1 MIVKV
6 DQLGQEMTL
15 IYESSIEEQQ
25 TNVSFTRS
33 IQNAKFRKSKFSKWD
48 GQVKFVKYGNRMAFG
63 LWLELKRMCD
73 RFGYPIKFEGLGN
86 VIEEG
91 IFTREYITEFCKNLL
106 QEYEF
111 DADEEQ
117 IESVYKALKYK
128 KCFID
133 GCTSFG
139 KTLISYIIYT
149 LLRKQGK
156 SRKTLMITIDAG
168 LVIQANQDF
177 LDYCGGRFD
186 MKLTMIH
193 GRSKYRDIKDSRMVI
208 GNFQTLV
215 NLPAEFYES
224 FDAVLIDECV
234 SSETIVNTR
243 NGSKTIEDV
252 QIGEYV
258 LSMDENQNI
267 IYDEIVDKWEVG
279 TKETYR
285 ILCEDNHFID
295 CTINHKIFTNFG
307 WLTLEE
313 ILLINNMNTI
323 ECYINDNHEQTP
335 RTIDIWKFIRR
346 WKHALSSQ
354 REQFSEIQSKTI
366 DKTKS
371 ICNKKIRYTERFNQ
385 FTTEGNNKWWI
396 WKISLWFYHKMFTRI
411 YSCDGLMLSE
421 WYQNCVNRMVKSYNR
436 RRIGLLV
443 YGRWWSMCNTIENI
457 NTWFF
462 IRRTH
467 YYSEVYDG
475 KMEYHSRYHTNKE
488 EIFLLNNECRES
500 QQIPEIDCSIYYT
513 GNDVQNLCF
522 RKDCFLQDMSEGFYN
537 LFNFVNLFKDMC
549 RYTEKNTQG
558 FIVKSIYSQLYNL
571 QLYISNTSKKSKDMF
586 KDMFRRIN
594 EKVKLCTIYKTRSC
608 VKTKRIISI
617 EKRKEE
623 IVYDITTKDTH
634 AFFGNNIL
642 VHNCHRGDT
651 KSMKIIME
659 HCKNAKYKI
668 GLSGSIKDDKHAEF
682 YDLLS
687 MYGPIVHRVTK
698 RQWIDKGMA
707 ANIKINIVVLNYAPR
722 EIREE
727 LYNLKFNS
735 SMEPDKIFV
744 QEQRKVRES
753 QKRLDWVS
761 EFVGRLNG
769 NVLVFFLDK
778 MYGYGKNLTTSIR
791 KKNDF
796 KDVFYIDGDVDQ
808 DLREQYKEK
817 MELGN
822 NKVLVASYPTYST
835 GKSIKN
841 IRHIVLAESRK
852 SFEEISQML
861 GRGMRL
867 TADKEEC
874 IVWDLV
880 DDYSLTTREHKY
892 IGYMNKHMNSR
903 ITTYTD
909 EQLEFTKKE
918 IAF

>member
-1 MIVKV
+1 MIVKI

-33 IQNAKFRKSKFSKWD
+33 IQNAKFRKSKFSRWD

-91 IFTREYITEFCKNLL
+91 VFTKEYITEFCKNLL

-128 KCFID
+128 KCYID

-149 LLRKQGK
+149 LLRKQNK

-193 GRSKYRDIKDSRMVI
+193 GRSKYRDIKDSRMII

-224 FDAVLIDECV
+224 IDAVLIDE
-234 SSETIVNTR
+234 
-243 NGSKTIEDV
+243 
-252 QIGEYV
+252 
-258 LSMDENQNI
+258 
-267 IYDEIVDKWEVG
+267 
-279 TKETYR
+279 
-285 ILCEDNHFID
+285 
-295 CTINHKIFTNFG
+295 
-307 WLTLEE
+307 
-313 ILLINNMNTI
+313 
-323 ECYINDNHEQTP
+323 
-335 RTIDIWKFIRR
+335 
-346 WKHALSSQ
+346 A
-354 REQFSEIQSKTI
+354 
-366 DKTKS
+366 
-371 ICNKKIRYTERFNQ
+371 
-385 FTTEGNNKWWI
+385 
-396 WKISLWFYHKMFTRI
+396 
-411 YSCDGLMLSE
+411 
-421 WYQNCVNRMVKSYNR
+421 
-436 RRIGLLV
+436 
-443 YGRWWSMCNTIENI
+443 
-457 NTWFF
+457 
-462 IRRTH
+462 
-467 YYSEVYDG
+467 
-475 KMEYHSRYHTNKE
+475 
-488 EIFLLNNECRES
+488 
-500 QQIPEIDCSIYYT
+500 
-513 GNDVQNLCF
+513 
-522 RKDCFLQDMSEGFYN
+522 
-537 LFNFVNLFKDMC
+537 
-549 RYTEKNTQG
+549 
-558 FIVKSIYSQLYNL
+558 
-571 QLYISNTSKKSKDMF
+571 
-586 KDMFRRIN
+586 
-594 EKVKLCTIYKTRSC
+594 
-608 VKTKRIISI
+608 
-617 EKRKEE
+617 
-623 IVYDITTKDTH
+623 
-634 AFFGNNIL
+634 
-642 VHNCHRGDT
+642 HRGDT

-707 ANIKINIVVLNYAPR
+707 ANIKINIVVLDYAPR

-867 TADKEEC
+867 TAGKEEC

-918 IAF
+918 ITF